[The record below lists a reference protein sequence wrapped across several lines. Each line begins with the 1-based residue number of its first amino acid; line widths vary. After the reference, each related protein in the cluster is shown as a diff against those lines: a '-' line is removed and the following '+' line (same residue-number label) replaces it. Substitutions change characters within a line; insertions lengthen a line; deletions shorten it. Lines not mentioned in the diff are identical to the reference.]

1 MRVLAVV
8 LGLMLATMA
17 GVAAAGTGS
26 GSGSGGG
33 DDIDMDPD
41 PDPGAGAG
49 SATTST
55 SPTPTPPV
63 TGTGSG
69 DAGEPAI
76 VKDPKIVKKWLTAAQ
91 QLVAKG
97 DYFTSRK
104 KPDDAKAQYEN
115 AITAY
120 QHAIEAGDDVTL
132 YYSLALVEDKLDAQ
146 PDAYHHLKW
155 VVDVQPPVKPDLL
168 KKAQTKLDEVTA
180 KIGIVTLTIDPEGTT
195 VSIAGKE
202 YGDAPLKE
210 PVVLMPGTYT
220 ASLSLVGYQ
229 PKQIELKLEAGATVD
244 KKITLEPVPIKIVP
258 SKYEPEPEPVVA
270 APPPSKLPLIIG
282 ASATGAF
289 AIGAMIFGGS
299 AISQHRAYTD
309 PTFTKKERADAQ
321 SLGRT
326 MAHLCDASIGLAVVS
341 AAFTVYWYHW
351 KYQKELDAPPPGYTP
366 REVPKVDMIPW
377 VSPDA
382 GGFAAVGS
390 F

>member
-8 LGLMLATMA
+8 LGLMIA

-26 GSGSGGG
+26 GSGSGG

-41 PDPGAGAG
+41 PGTGSGSG
-49 SATTST
+49 SATTT
-55 SPTPTPPV
+55 TTPTPPPS
-63 TGTGSG
+63 TGSGSGSG

-97 DYFTSRK
+97 DYFTSHK
-104 KPDDAKAQYEN
+104 KPDDAKAQYTN

-132 YYSLALVEDKLDAQ
+132 YYQLALIEDKVEAEA
-146 PDAYHHLKW
+146 DAYHHLKL
-155 VVDVQPPVKPDLL
+155 VVDAQPPVKADIL
-168 KKAQTKLDEVTA
+168 KKVQTKLDEVTA
-180 KIGIVTLTIDPEGTT
+180 KVGIVTLTIDPEGTT

-202 YGDAPLKE
+202 YGDSPLKE
-210 PVVLMPGTYT
+210 AVVLMPGTYT
-220 ASLSLVGYQ
+220 ASLTLVGYQ
-229 PKQIELKLEAGATVD
+229 PKEVELKVEAGATVD
-244 KKITLEPVPIKIVP
+244 KKVTLDPVPIKIVP
-258 SKYEPEPEPVVA
+258 NKYEPEPEPVVA
-270 APPPSKLPLIIG
+270 ARPSKLLLIVG

-289 AIGAMIFGGS
+289 TIGSVIFGGS
-299 AISQHRAYTD
+299 AISQHHAYTD
-309 PTFTKKERADAQ
+309 PTFTKKERSDAQ

-341 AAFTVYWYHW
+341 AAFTAYWYHW
-351 KYQKELDAPPPGYTP
+351 KYQKELDAPPPGYQP